1 MEEFPTLPSNTT
13 LKNAHIEKAATPSP
27 SEEPACSDWEVDDS
41 QREQETK
48 ENSPQLTMEWNC
60 NVQAVVASKPTQ
72 SNSFQIGEGDKC
84 QQGNSRNSHPT
95 TSSTGASLIVKNIS

>member
-41 QREQETK
+41 Q
-48 ENSPQLTMEWNC
+48 
-60 NVQAVVASKPTQ
+60 SKRT
-72 SNSFQIGEGDKC
+72 
-84 QQGNSRNSHPT
+84 GNKGKQ
-95 TSSTGASLIVKNIS
+95 SST